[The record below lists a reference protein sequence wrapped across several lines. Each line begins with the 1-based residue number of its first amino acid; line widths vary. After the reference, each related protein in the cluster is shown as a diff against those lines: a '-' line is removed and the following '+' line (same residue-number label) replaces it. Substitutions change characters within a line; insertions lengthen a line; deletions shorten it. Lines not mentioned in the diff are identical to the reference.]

1 MNRGI
6 PLIDV
11 KHYLNTEVDD
21 ILPPTSIANIKEGAA
36 MLIKHISQNSK
47 VML

>member
-11 KHYLNTEVDD
+11 SHYLNTTNND
-21 ILPPTSIANIKEGAA
+21 ILPPEIIDRMNDGAK
-36 MLIKHISQNSK
+36 LL
-47 VML
+47 V